1 MRLFSFV
8 LCSFLCS
15 HEAQNYRN
23 HFTNWNSQLSLLPV
37 SSRPSRQC
45 RWVVDAHA
53 EYPARNL
60 VPSLGIPALC
70 QPKKLQFIDKTW
82 VTVCG
87 NVRILL
93 LFFFRLLVLVEKLL
107 NVIILLSIHIS
118 RFMFLSLFYSEWV
131 LCNLWKFVM
140 DQLMWALRW
149 VFYLQGPWYPL
160 ILCQMN
166 SPKCQRVC
174 RTIGY
179 IMS

>member
-60 VPSLGIPALC
+60 LPSLGIPALC

-93 LFFFRLLVLVEKLL
+93 LFFFCLLVLVEKLL

-118 RFMFLSLFYSEWV
+118 RYMFLSLFYSEWV
-131 LCNLWKFVM
+131 LCNLWNVCHGSTHVGFETSV
-140 DQLMWALRW
+140 LLA
-149 VFYLQGPWYPL
+149 GSL
-160 ILCQMN
+160 IPFNPVSNEL
-166 SPKCQRVC
+166 S
-174 RTIGY
+174 
-179 IMS
+179 